1 LNQENF
7 IKDPAET
14 ANMVMINPLED
25 SAWDSKI
32 TTMPEATCFHSSG
45 WARVLHDSYGYTPCF
60 LATRRSDGLIG
71 SVLPLM
77 EVSSL
82 LTGRRGIS
90 LPFTDYCDPTA
101 SHGREAELL
110 VEAALL
116 HARERRW
123 RYVEFRASMGIPQQA
138 PASVRYL
145 AHQLDLRPGEDEI
158 WAGLNGAT
166 RRSVRKARAYGVK
179 VFTDASDAAVREYY
193 RLHCLTRK
201 RLGVPPQPRGFFSHL
216 RRHLVERDLATVFL
230 ASHCGR
236 TIAAAIFMHFGGRVI
251 FKFGA
256 SDIAFQHLRA
266 NNLLMWEAI
275 RHFAAQGMRDLHMGR
290 NEIGN
295 HGLRRYKL
303 GWGTTESELAYH
315 RYVPA
320 RGKFVTDGNPQRSW
334 HHATF
339 RSLPL
344 PVSKIIGSWVYAHM
358 A

>member
-1 LNQENF
+1 LNQEKF
-7 IKDPAET
+7 IKQPTDA
-14 ANMVMINPLED
+14 ARVVMINPLED
-25 SAWDSKI
+25 SGWDRKI
-32 TTMPEATCFHSSG
+32 VTMPEATCFHSSG
-45 WARVLHDSYGYTPCF
+45 WARVLHDSYGYAPCF
-60 LATRRSDGLIG
+60 LATLRSGGLYG

-77 EVSSL
+77 EVSSV
-82 LTGRRGIS
+82 LTGKRGIS
-90 LPFTDYCDPTA
+90 LPFTDYCDPVA
-101 SHGREAELL
+101 GHRHEAEWL
-110 VEAALL
+110 VEAALR
-116 HARERRW
+116 HSGERRW
-123 RYVEFRASMGIPQQA
+123 RYVEFRAIAGIPRHA

-145 AHQLDLRPGEDEI
+145 THQLDLLPGEDGI
-158 WAGLNGAT
+158 WAGLHEAT
-166 RRSVRKARAYGVK
+166 RRSVRKARASGVK
-179 VFTDASDAAVREYY
+179 VFTDPSDAAVGEYY

-201 RLGVPPQPRGFFSHL
+201 RLGVPPQPRGFFTHL
-216 RRHLVERDLATVFL
+216 QRHLVERDLATVFL

-236 TIAAAIFMHFGGRVI
+236 TVAAAIFMHFGGRVI

-303 GWGTTESELAYH
+303 GWGTTEGELTYH
-315 RYVPA
+315 RYAPA
-320 RGKFVTDGNPQRSW
+320 RGKFVSGSNPQQSW

-339 RSLPL
+339 RRLPL
-344 PVSKIIGSWVYAHM
+344 PVSKMIGSLVYAHM